1 MFALSIIHQNTEI
14 RNYLLRVD
22 GVNLLSVR
30 KQKIDPKI
38 LDFTKFVSISLQQIS
53 IFVKNDV
60 LAL

>member
-1 MFALSIIHQNTEI
+1 MKNIISHKKQNS
-14 RNYLLRVD
+14 NYKTCHD
-22 GVNLLSVR
+22 GVNLMSVR

>member
-1 MFALSIIHQNTEI
+1 MILPYLKKIYKI
-14 RNYLLRVD
+14 RVSRD